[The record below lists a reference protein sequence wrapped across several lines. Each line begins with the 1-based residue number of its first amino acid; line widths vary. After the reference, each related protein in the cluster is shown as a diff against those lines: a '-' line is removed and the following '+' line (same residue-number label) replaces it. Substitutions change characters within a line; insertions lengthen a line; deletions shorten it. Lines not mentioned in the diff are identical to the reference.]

1 MVKPAVRFVSSDC
14 DGVGLVVQP
23 AAVNAVARRVVSMV
37 SMVRPTVLVSVV
49 GPVTAVLK

>member
-14 DGVGLVVQP
+14 DGVGLAVQP